1 MPITPV
7 ADETQPQAQPVA
19 QPQVT
24 PTPDP
29 AHVILSAA
37 QTDDKTKADAWEIY
51 HNHEGK
57 EFEDKLAATSLPQ
70 DAKSALWQAKTRA
83 ATTAQQA
90 TKPTPA
96 PQQDA
101 VEKFLDKAA
110 KTNEDTI
117 IPGAVK
123 GAYQGAKGLY
133 HGVMGDEE
141 TAAAKGA
148 PTGTAGSPN
157 NPSGVSNYGVTP
169 GNVGYNVGKMGRGIY
184 EFGKGLVQDIAGT
197 TPVAVPDEK
206 GVSIADP
213 TAHTLLAKYVTA
225 PSDAERKASQKEM
238 EEYFKTKGPE
248 ATGHAISAFLH
259 GTLGEYVPAIGPLV
273 MSLTEQAQKGD
284 IGGAL
289 SQIGALYAFEK
300 GTGAVK
306 EGLKER
312 VNAKVSELSKT
323 PEVKQAEAN
332 VDALGKARDAAQ
344 AKLDAAKA
352 RHQAYTASHEQ
363 GIGSPEK
370 IANEVKKAQDVYDE
384 AEAHHEIAKEDLAK
398 KQAESTIPK
407 QVGGAVGRAVGKVL
421 PTPAPEPEAP
431 ITAAPAL
438 KAPGP
443 APKIPQIG
451 VSPAHATTTIP
462 QEPTPAP
469 RPAYGRIELAG
480 GQGTM
485 GTPKQLTAGE
495 NPPTGATDLNAVAE
509 ATEAK
514 QKGVPQI
521 KLPEPTPKPVT
532 DEGALRDLKATK
544 GEVVESPE
552 KKVGRLLQ
560 EALKPA
566 EKAPEYKGEERR
578 ETERKPLMSP
588 VEIEEAMKNRKP
600 VHTPFDVTQG
610 AMETIKR
617 DQAMPKHPAEEA
629 AVKEQPVLPKEEPT
643 GDIGAQAREA
653 NPEPPR
659 AETKGRKVPSEVAWD
674 KPTGE
679 YKGKVDEEAIRE
691 NTAIPPDEEIV
702 SIKKDYVPLDKL
714 KSRGLEKPYDYT
726 KLKGSVE
733 KGGIPPVQVILDN
746 EGSYHL
752 GDGSHRVQE
761 WKDQGM
767 THAPAWVV
775 ETKPKA
781 EPVLPKEEPTGYAA
795 KKEEVVPVGAEG
807 REPVKSAAEYSPAVE
822 QKVNELSDANLRKL
836 AQAHGLEPNEYDLNA
851 RDERRH
857 RVERD
862 QLAKDIIQQ
871 MGEDEKINLGR
882 AAASAEREGLFQGA
896 DTSAK
901 GRAARAEKM
910 FPRLRGPV
918 DENGNPKIS
927 GGAPDTVGT
936 KEAADRDNEH
946 FANAKKE
953 LGPNASISDVAKRAQ
968 ELKDAAAKPKFDMVK
983 DADGKPDRLEITHK
997 GEPKGHLKIEEQVPG
1012 TWTIKDA
1019 AVKPGEQR
1027 QGLGKAALEQTLI
1040 EAKQAGAKAVE
1051 SDISHTTKAKGMW
1064 EAVQKN
1070 HPDAVTEENG
1080 QYSVELAK
1088 LGKKKSPYG
1097 EITKG
1102 K

>member
-37 QTDDKTKADAWEIY
+37 QADDKTKADAWEIY

-70 DAKSALWQAKTRA
+70 ETKSALWQEKKA
-83 ATTAQQA
+83 ASITAQQMKSQQVA
-90 TKPTPA
+90 A

-101 VEKFLDKAA
+101 VENFLDKAA

-133 HGVMGDEE
+133 RGVMGDEE

-148 PTGTAGSPN
+148 PTGTAVSPN
-157 NPSGVSNYGVTP
+157 NPAGVANYGVTP

-184 EFGKGLVQDIAGT
+184 EFGKGLVQDVAGN
-197 TPVAVPDEK
+197 TPIVVPDTVAGKPNASFWDRVK
-206 GVSIADP
+206 GIGDP
-213 TAHTLLAKYVTA
+213 TAHTLMAKYVTA
-225 PSDAERKASQKEM
+225 PSMAEREASEKEM

-248 ATGHAISAFLH
+248 AAGHAISAFLH
-259 GTLGEYVPAIGPLV
+259 GTLGEYVPAVGPLA
-273 MSLTEQAQKGD
+273 MALTDQAQKGD

-289 SQIGALYAFEK
+289 AQIAALYAFDK
-300 GTGAVK
+300 GTGAAK
-306 EGLKER
+306 KGIKDR
-312 VNAKVSELSKT
+312 VSAATADLTKT
-323 PEVKQAEAN
+323 PEVKQAEAH

-344 AKLDAAKA
+344 AKLDAAKTQ
-352 RHQAYTASHEQ
+352 HQAYTASHAQ

-370 IANEVKKAQDVYDE
+370 VVNEVEKTQKAYDE

-421 PTPAPEPEAP
+421 PKPAPEPEAP
-431 ITAAPAL
+431 ITAVPAL

-469 RPAYGRIELAG
+469 KVPGYGRIELAN

-485 GTPKQLTAGE
+485 GMPKLLTEGTPEVKPEAK
-495 NPPTGATDLNAVAE
+495 PAE
-509 ATEAK
+509 A
-514 QKGVPQI
+514 
-521 KLPEPTPKPVT
+521 PKPVI

-643 GDIGAQAREA
+643 G
-653 NPEPPR
+653 
-659 AETKGRKVPSEVAWD
+659 
-674 KPTGE
+674 
-679 YKGKVDEEAIRE
+679 
-691 NTAIPPDEEIV
+691 
-702 SIKKDYVPLDKL
+702 
-714 KSRGLEKPYDYT
+714 
-726 KLKGSVE
+726 
-733 KGGIPPVQVILDN
+733 
-746 EGSYHL
+746 
-752 GDGSHRVQE
+752 
-761 WKDQGM
+761 
-767 THAPAWVV
+767 
-775 ETKPKA
+775 
-781 EPVLPKEEPTGYAA
+781 YAA
-795 KKEEVVPVGAEG
+795 KKEEVVPAGAEG

-862 QLAKDIIQQ
+862 QLAKDIVQQ

-882 AAASAEREGLFQGA
+882 AAASAEKEGLFQGA

-918 DENGNPKIS
+918 DENGNPKVS
-927 GGAPDTVGT
+927 GGAPETVGT
-936 KEAADRDNEH
+936 KEAADKDTEH

-1064 EAVQKN
+1064 DAIQKN

-1080 QYSVELAK
+1080 QYSVELSK